1 MQVTEGRPRIVSSI
15 GPSVHLPICLL
26 LACANVQA
34 PPGGPPDAVS
44 PSLLATV
51 PESLAILPG
60 FDDDVEF
67 RFSEVVSEGSQ
78 PSQGLG
84 TSDLERLVIL
94 SPTNRVPEVRWRR
107 RRITVRPAEGW
118 QPDRVYRVELL
129 PGIKDIRGNQAK
141 ERRIVT
147 FTTGAPVPE
156 DSLSG
161 TVIDW
166 KVGRPSAGALVE
178 AVLLPDSLVYRAVT
192 DSSGSFRLGP
202 LPRGA
207 YVVYGVLDGN
217 KNLRREPREAFDSIR
232 VAPDSARVGDLYAFV
247 HDTLPPRIQ
256 TVSPSDSVT
265 ATVTFALPLD
275 PAQRLD
281 SSAVTLRKLPDS
293 VAVGVRALRIPS
305 PQTEGPKLPE
315 PGGPVV
321 RDSLPKAAG
330 AARDTLK
337 PAADTAQ
344 PVVDTLPP
352 RDTLSAGQPA
362 RRPALNDRLV
372 LEAAEPWKPGDRF
385 LVEIRGVRTVSG
397 IEGNVHAPMVVPQV
411 ATRPTKAADTT
422 TTEPRLPQ
430 QPESETVPDS
440 SRSLSPSPGSSRP

>member
-1 MQVTEGRPRIVSSI
+1 MNIRSSAHPLI
-15 GPSVHLPICLL
+15 RSSGVPLICSSAL

-34 PPGGPPDAVS
+34 PPGGPPDALS
-44 PSLLATV
+44 PSLLAAV

-78 PSQGLG
+78 PSHGLG

-94 SPTNRVPEVRWRR
+94 SPTNRVPDVRWRR

-129 PGIKDIRGNQAK
+129 PGIKDVRGNQAK

-178 AVLLPDSLVYRAVT
+178 AVLLPDSLVYRAVA
-192 DSSGSFRLGP
+192 DSSGNFRLGP

-207 YVVYGVLDGN
+207 YVVFGVLDGN
-217 KNLRREPREAFDSIR
+217 KNLRRDPREAFDSIH
-232 VAPDSARVGDLYAFV
+232 VAPDSARAGDLYAFV

-256 TVSPSDSVT
+256 TVAPTDSVT

-293 VAVGVRALRIPS
+293 AAVAVRALRIPS

-315 PGGPVV
+315 RKPGVPAA
-321 RDSLPKAAG
+321 RDSLLKAAG

-337 PAADTAQ
+337 PAADTVR
-344 PVVDTLPP
+344 PVVDTFPP

-397 IEGNVHAPMVVPQV
+397 TQGDVRAPLVIPEPAKRTGGKPGSDSLSTPVPPDSIP
-411 ATRPTKAADTT
+411 AAADTLPAGPPARRP
-422 TTEPRLPQ
+422 PR
-430 QPESETVPDS
+430 
-440 SRSLSPSPGSSRP
+440 

>member
-1 MQVTEGRPRIVSSI
+1 
-15 GPSVHLPICLL
+15 
-26 LACANVQA
+26 
-34 PPGGPPDAVS
+34 
-44 PSLLATV
+44 V

-94 SPTNRVPEVRWRR
+94 SPTNRVPDVRWRR

-129 PGIKDIRGNQAK
+129 PGIKDVRGNQAK

-161 TVIDW
+161 KVIDW

-178 AVLLPDSLVYRAVT
+178 AVLLPDSLVYRAVA
-192 DSSGSFRLGP
+192 DSSGNFRLGP
-202 LPRGA
+202 LPRGE

-232 VAPDSARVGDLYAFV
+232 VPPDSARAGDLYAFV
-247 HDTLPPRIQ
+247 HDTLAPRIQ

-305 PQTEGPKLPE
+305 LQTEGPKLPE
-315 PGGPVV
+315 PGGPAVP
-321 RDSLPKAAG
+321 DSLPGAAG
-330 AARDTLK
+330 VAQDTLK
-337 PAADTAQ
+337 PAADTVPA
-344 PVVDTLPP
+344 VVDTLPP

-362 RRPALNDRLV
+362 GRPALNDRLV

-397 IEGNVHAPMVVPQV
+397 TRGDVRAPLVIAEVAKRTGGKPGSDSLNTRVPPDSIP
-411 ATRPTKAADTT
+411 AAADT
-422 TTEPRLPQ
+422 LPAR
-430 QPESETVPDS
+430 PPARPPDA
-440 SRSLSPSPGSSRP
+440 P

>member
-1 MQVTEGRPRIVSSI
+1 MSR
-15 GPSVHLPICLL
+15 GPSAPLL
-26 LACANVQA
+26 LCTSALLSCANVQP
-34 PPGGPPDAVS
+34 PPGGPPDAVA
-44 PSLLATV
+44 PDLITAI

-129 PGIKDIRGNQAK
+129 PGIKDVRGNQAK

-166 KVGRPSAGALVE
+166 KVGRPSAAALVE

-202 LPRGA
+202 LPRGE

-217 KNLRREPREAFDSIR
+217 KNLRRDPREAFDSIR
-232 VAPDSARVGDLYAFV
+232 VPRDSARAGDLYAFV

-293 VAVGVRALRIPS
+293 VAVAVRALRIPS
-305 PQTEGPKLPE
+305 PQTEGPKLPDRE
-315 PGGPVV
+315 PGVPA
-321 RDSLPKAAG
+321 DS
-330 AARDTLK
+330 ARIA
-337 PAADTAQ
+337 PR
-344 PVVDTLPP
+344 PPDTLPP
-352 RDTLSAGQPA
+352 ARDTVQPGPDSLPGRPAA

-372 LEAAEPWKPGDRF
+372 LEVVEPWKPGDRF

-397 IEGNVHAPMVVPQV
+397 IEGNVRAPIVVPEA
-411 ATRPTKAADTT
+411 ATRPAKAADTT

-430 QPESETVPDS
+430 QPESESVPDS